1 MTDIELLKAIQ
12 KIIDPHT
19 VNNIKKF
26 VIIQEN
32 NGYRVFEKYLITT
45 SNAGFKVNKL
55 YSDIEHRF
63 LTLKNALTWCTLDNK
78 NLVVESQRVKFL
90 DSQITGLS
98 ITSALLEQYLKSVKD
113 KDKKFIYSNKLVEN
127 KIKHDRLTTEMT
139 NFSQKARRFQ
149 MNWLNASSYK

>member
-1 MTDIELLKAIQ
+1 MTDIELLRTIQ
-12 KIIDPHT
+12 KIIDPNT

-32 NGYRVFEKYLITT
+32 NGYRVFEKYLITKT
-45 SNAGFKVNKL
+45 NAGFKVTKL
-55 YSDIEHRF
+55 YNDTEHRF

-98 ITSALLEQYLKSVKD
+98 MSSALIERYLKNVKD

-127 KIKHDRLTTEMT
+127 KLKQDRLTIEMT
-139 NFSQKARRFQ
+139 DFSQKARRFQ
-149 MNWLNASSYK
+149 MNWLGTSSYK

>member
-1 MTDIELLKAIQ
+1 MTDKELLNAIQ
-12 KIIDPHT
+12 KIIDPNT

-32 NGYRVFEKYLITT
+32 NGYRVFEKYLITK
-45 SNAGFKVNKL
+45 SKAGFKVNKL
-55 YSDIEHRF
+55 YSDVEHRF

-90 DSQITGLS
+90 DSQLTGLS
-98 ITSALLEQYLKSVKD
+98 ISSALLERYLKNIKD
-113 KDKKFIYSNKLVEN
+113 RDKKFIYSNKLIEN
-127 KIKHDRLTTEMT
+127 KLKQDRLTTEMT
-139 NFSQKARRFQ
+139 DFSQKARRFQ